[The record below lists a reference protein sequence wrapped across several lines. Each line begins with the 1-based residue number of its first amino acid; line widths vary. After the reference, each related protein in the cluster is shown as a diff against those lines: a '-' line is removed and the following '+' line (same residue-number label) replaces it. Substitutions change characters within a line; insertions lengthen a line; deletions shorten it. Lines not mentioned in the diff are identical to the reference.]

1 MKLLNPRDETRGGN
15 TTEKKALKDT
25 GFDLKMDIKKVNLN
39 NQILMVHSSLI
50 GDTAKDKNSFTQSLL
65 R

>member
-1 MKLLNPRDETRGGN
+1 M
-15 TTEKKALKDT
+15 KDT
-25 GFDLKMDIKKVNLN
+25 GFALKMDIKKVNLN